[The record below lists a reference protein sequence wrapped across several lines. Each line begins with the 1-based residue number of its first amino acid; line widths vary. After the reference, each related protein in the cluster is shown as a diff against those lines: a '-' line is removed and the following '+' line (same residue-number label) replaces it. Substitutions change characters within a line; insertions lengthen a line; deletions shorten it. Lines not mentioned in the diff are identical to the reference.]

1 MGSLPTLIVLDMH
14 LPGTDGKH
22 ILAQIR
28 ANDRLK
34 GVRVVIAMADA
45 SMTHG
50 KTGSQADCV
59 PSILGVL
66 CVEII
71 CY

>member
-1 MGSLPTLIVLDMH
+1 MCHLNPAMGSLPALIVLDMH

-34 GVRVVIAMADA
+34 GVRRGDC
-45 SMTHG
+45 HG
-50 KTGSQADCV
+50 
-59 PSILGVL
+59 
-66 CVEII
+66 
-71 CY
+71 